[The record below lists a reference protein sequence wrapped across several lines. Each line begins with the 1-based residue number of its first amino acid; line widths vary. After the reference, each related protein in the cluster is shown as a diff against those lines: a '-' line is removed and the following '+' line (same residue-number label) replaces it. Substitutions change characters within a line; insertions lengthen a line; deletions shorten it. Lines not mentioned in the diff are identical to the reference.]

1 MAVATQHGR
10 FVQRR
15 GEQLRFDPA
24 EPDGDARLSITMMSR
39 AGLLPE
45 ADFYC
50 PIPYE
55 PLKVMTP
62 AALAGLEGSDHL
74 LDAAFDLFRAEL
86 ELADPGYAAA
96 LDLTN
101 ATVDDFAA
109 RYFRARK
116 QSEPFVWARRNLADL
131 PGVEVLHADTGTWL
145 GDTEAPSTRRRR
157 RPARR
162 VR

>member
-1 MAVATQHGR
+1 
-10 FVQRR
+10 
-15 GEQLRFDPA
+15 
-24 EPDGDARLSITMMSR
+24 MMSR
-39 AGLLPE
+39 KGILPE

-116 QSEPFVWARRNLADL
+116 QSDDPAPHRRHSAASAGARRAAAIADNSPISAEDRAIGL
-131 PGVEVLHADTGTWL
+131 
-145 GDTEAPSTRRRR
+145 
-157 RPARR
+157 